1 MANTIQGRVLTPQG
15 YHAIGLSAG
24 QQSATGDQQTLL

>member
-1 MANTIQGRVLTPQG
+1 VSRALTDKG
-15 YHAIGLSAG
+15 YTAAGLSAG